1 MRYTEQF
8 HWQLIR
14 DEMAEP
20 APTFRTPDETARYLL
35 SQTFV
40 SEPQEHFAVA
50 YLNTRN
56 RLIALEIVSKGTLNG
71 SVVHPREVFRSACVA
86 NAAGVIIAHN
96 HPSGD
101 PTPSSEDLLMT
112 QRIKDAGKILGI
124 ELLDS
129 IIVSP
134 SGTYVSFK
142 EKDIL

>member
-86 NAAGVIIAHN
+86 NAAG
-96 HPSGD
+96 
-101 PTPSSEDLLMT
+101 LLMT

-142 EKDIL
+142 EKNIL